1 MKYNKMKIIVGLFVI
16 TLLLSL
22 SGFLIF
28 FLKEKGVFD
37 KRYTYNFTTTSAE
50 YFHVGMPLRFSGF
63 NIGVIDDISLKDDG
77 SVYME
82 FSVSQDNRRWVSI
95 GSVLMIIKP
104 LIGTAYIELYTS
116 LGSPLLEEG
125 EPLVIMQSDT
135 INDLINNLQ
144 PAVAKAT
151 NILDSIDRITT
162 YLASEDSELIHTLQ
176 NIEKF
181 SAKLAN
187 DKSLL
192 TSVTGD
198 KQSTKSVVASLN
210 ESAKIMKD
218 IKKITTDIT
227 FITST
232 LGKDIVAPASSSI
245 KEIEGIMRDIKSKLD
260 ALDSTVNAVG
270 SYDKEL
276 VELKEQ
282 ISVGMQKSNML
293 MDKVDSL
300 ITKESD
306 GEVVLP

>member
-1 MKYNKMKIIVGLFVI
+1 MKYNKMKVIVGVFVI
-16 TLLLSL
+16 TLVLSL
-22 SGFLIF
+22 VGFLIF

-37 KRYTYNFTTTSAE
+37 KRYTYNFTTSSAE

-82 FSVSQDNRRWVSI
+82 FSVSQENKKWVSI

-116 LGSPLLEEG
+116 LGSPPLAPG
-125 EPLVIMQSDT
+125 DPLVIMQSDT

-144 PAVAKAT
+144 PAVKKAT
-151 NILDSIDRITT
+151 NILDSIDKITT
-162 YLASEDSELIHTLQ
+162 YLASEDSELKHTLQ
-176 NIEKF
+176 NIEKLT
-181 SAKLAN
+181 AKLAN

-198 KQSTKSVVASLN
+198 AKSTKSVVASLN

-218 IKKITTDIT
+218 IKKITADM
-227 FITST
+227 ST
-232 LGKDIVAPASSSI
+232 ISASLGKDIVAPASSSMR
-245 KEIEGIMRDIKSKLD
+245 EVESIMRDIKAKLD

-276 VELKEQ
+276 IEIKDQ
-282 ISVGMQKSNML
+282 ISVGMQKSNQL
-293 MDKVDSL
+293 LDKVDSL
-300 ITKESD
+300 LTTQSDKE
-306 GEVVLP
+306 VLLP